1 MNHCVRTT
9 LSDVIA
15 MRSCILPAHAT
26 SVAHQ
31 LIGAALAAIV
41 AMLVFAL
48 PAAQAGTISMIW
60 RGDAGDNW
68 SRSWVD
74 FNGDGRSDFCVFVGG
89 NAETLQCYASTGNG
103 FNATPQSFSTGHM
116 MRGDSENVWL
126 QWVDVNGDGL
136 TDLCKRDQGDSSVAN
151 VNCRIA
157 PAFTSTYSLA
167 LPLLRR
173 QWDMSMRPWQLIGG
187 ADGLGEYRDI
197 FSADVNGDGRADICY
212 LHGSWSD
219 GYGATAEMRCSLFTG
234 SGFTASNQW
243 AFGGVAVGVIDRT
256 WPRAFVDF
264 DGNGFPDFCRVLN
277 NDTEAKTIR
286 CLMNSANGFTSE
298 NTLPALSIPHRE
310 GSEFVDF
317 NGDGKVDFCR
327 VIGPAGWSNP
337 VACRLSNGLSWDP
350 GERQSVGLSAGDSNM
365 RWWVD
370 INADGFADYCRAVGS
385 SLRCNLGR
393 GDGEPVSL
401 NSANVYAFA
410 YTDVVVNDVDFGNG
424 DGGRTFCDAEGHG
437 VSTLCRISSQVV
449 PTGETTCD
457 GAEPPNCNIPVT
469 VLEHTL
475 KAGVSLEA
483 QAQAAVLTALD
494 GGVGAETR
502 ITYLPMTDPLVY
514 TRSGTGAYPRAI
526 IVQSTQPLV
535 HETRAWSSGEVST
548 SLTGT
553 ARYFYRDLRHDTWA
567 GSRGFRERWMFTEGT
582 NTMEHTVFFQGLGP
596 TVDPTSRENDP
607 LEIGVVRLRER
618 YAVDG
623 SLQPSPGTTPSE
635 SQRQLYLKSIISKS
649 TPRVPTSSC
658 GASNGFR
665 PLEYTTST
673 LSDTTPAN
681 LRYRY
686 VGSSATTRCDLNG
699 TQLPSVEVVTQ
710 QDNYGNVLG
719 LTETTTHNGLTWS
732 KATTNV
738 FDSNEKWKRLGRLKT
753 ATVVSTAPSVST
765 QLAQHARSAGSSP
778 NAAATSSPVP
788 AVPQPIRPEL
798 LAPILQLLLE
808 D

>member
-1 MNHCVRTT
+1 M
-9 LSDVIA
+9 
-15 MRSCILPAHAT
+15 
-26 SVAHQ
+26 
-31 LIGAALAAIV
+31 IGAALAAMV
-41 AMLVFAL
+41 AALVFAL
-48 PAAQAGTISMIW
+48 PAAQAGTISMTW

-116 MRGDSENVWL
+116 MRGDSGNVWL

-136 TDLCKRDQGDSSVAN
+136 TDLCKRDQGSPANAN
-151 VNCRIA
+151 VNCRLA
-157 PAFTSTYSLA
+157 PTFTATYGVA

-173 QWDMSMRPWQLIGG
+173 DYDNENAYLVGG
-187 ADGLGEYRDI
+187 VDGLNHAQDI
-197 FSADVNGDGRADICY
+197 FSADVNSDGRADICY
-212 LHGSWSD
+212 LHTAWSD
-219 GYGATAEMRCSLFTG
+219 TQDTSAELRCSLSTG
-234 SGFTASNQW
+234 AEFASSSQW
-243 AFGGVAVGVIDRT
+243 KFGSVAVGAPDRT

-264 DGNGFPDFCRVLN
+264 DGNGYLDFCRVLN
-277 NDTEAKTIR
+277 GDADAKTIS
-286 CLMNSANGFTSE
+286 CLMNGVNGFTGE
-298 NTLPALSIPHRE
+298 NTLQPIFTPSRE
-310 GSEFVDF
+310 GAEFVDF

-327 VIGPAGWSNP
+327 VVGGYP
-337 VACRLSNGLSWDP
+337 VACRLSNGVSWEP
-350 GERQSVGLSAGDSNM
+350 GERQSLGLLAGDANL

-385 SLRCNLGR
+385 SLRCTLGR
-393 GDGEPVSL
+393 GDGEPVHL

-410 YTDVVVNDVDFGNG
+410 FTDVVVNDVDFGNG
-424 DGGRTFCDAEGHG
+424 DGGRSFCDAEGNG
-437 VSTLCRISSQVV
+437 VSTLCRIGSQVV
-449 PTGETTCD
+449 ATGETTCD

-469 VLEHTL
+469 VHEHTI
-475 KAGVSLEA
+475 KAGVSLAE
-483 QAQAAVLTALD
+483 QAQAAVLTMLD

-502 ITYLPMTDPLVY
+502 ITYLPMTDPMVY
-514 TRSGTGAYPRAI
+514 TRSGTGAYPRAVI
-526 IVQSTQPLV
+526 IQSSQPLV
-535 HETRAWSSGEVST
+535 HETRAWSAGEIST

-596 TVDPTSRENDP
+596 TVDPSSRENDP

-649 TPRVPTSSC
+649 APRVPTETC
-658 GASNGFR
+658 GASDGFR

-673 LSDTTPAN
+673 LNDTTPAN
-681 LRYRY
+681 PRYRY
-686 VGSSATTRCDLNG
+686 VGSSVTTRCDLNG
-699 TQLPSVEVVTQ
+699 SQLPSVEVLAQ

-753 ATVVSTAPSVST
+753 ATVVSTAPPVST

-788 AVPQPIRPEL
+788 AVPQPIWPEL